1 MHNPDKIPDF
11 LQPFRG
17 RRLLAGFSGGS
28 DSTALL
34 LLLCRWG
41 WRGELLE
48 AVHFE
53 HGLRGEASRRDA
65 AWCEAFCRA
74 RGIAFRRI
82 DLRLECGPSLEA
94 RARAARLDYWQSRAP
109 ACVALGHHAGD
120 ADETL
125 LFRLGRGGNASG
137 LTGLRPLRRLGGVTL
152 LRPLLDWRKAE
163 LIDFLAQQGVADWRT
178 DASNASDD
186 FDRNYLRNQL
196 LPQWFAARPRVRAG
210 LARARQALALDA
222 DFIEQC
228 ARRRLAR
235 LPSSAVTPVRFWR
248 QCHPALLPRI
258 LRGYL
263 ERQTGQSIV
272 FGHAAPTRFR
282 AELLRDHPQNCEFEL
297 GHGIRFRLRR
307 GLLELLG
314 PEDAASLP
322 DASWDWRR
330 QPTLE
335 YGGWQFTARLLK
347 RMPSGGASDTCFW
360 FDGDRLPSPLTLGFR
375 RRGERMTV
383 LGESRPRR
391 LKHLIANAKMFR
403 PPVVLRSADGEALAV
418 TGVRRGAAFPVA
430 PESATVVC
438 IECKNDRP
446 DI

>member
-1 MHNPDKIPDF
+1 MDNPDKIPDF

-34 LLLCRWG
+34 LLLLRWG
-41 WRGELLE
+41 WQGDLLE

-65 AWCEAFCRA
+65 DWCDAFCRA
-74 RGIAFRRI
+74 RGIAFRRV
-82 DLRLECGPSLEA
+82 DLRLEGGPNLEA

-125 LFRLGRGGNASG
+125 LLRLGRGGNVSG
-137 LTGLRPLRRLGGVTL
+137 LTGLRPLRRLGGVIL
-152 LRPLLDWRKAE
+152 LRPLLDWRKEE
-163 LIDFLAQQGVADWRT
+163 LIDFLVRQGVADWRT

-186 FDRNYLRNQL
+186 FDRNYLRNRL
-196 LPQWFAARPRVRAG
+196 LPQWFETRPRVRAG
-210 LARARQALALDA
+210 LERARLALALDA

-228 ARRRLAR
+228 ARRILAK
-235 LPSSAVTPVRFWR
+235 LPPAAVTPAGFWR
-248 QCHPALLPRI
+248 QCHPALLPRV

-263 ERQTGQSIV
+263 ERQTGQSIM
-272 FGHAAPTRFR
+272 FGHAASARFR
-282 AELLRDHPQNCEFEL
+282 AELGRKHDQDCMFEL

-307 GLLELLG
+307 DLLEFLP
-314 PEDAASLP
+314 PEDAAPLA
-322 DASWDWRR
+322 DIIWDWRN
-330 QPTLE
+330 QPTLA
-335 YGGWQFTARLLK
+335 YGGWQFTARRLE
-347 RMPSGGASDTCFW
+347 RMPAAGASAVCFW
-360 FDGDRLPSPLTLGFR
+360 FDGDRLPSFLALGFR
-375 RRGERMTV
+375 RRGEHMTV
-383 LGESRPRR
+383 FGESRSRR
-391 LKHLIANAKMFR
+391 LKHLIANAKIFG
-403 PPVVLRSADGEALAV
+403 PPIVLRTPDGEVLAV
-418 TGVRRGAAFPVA
+418 AGVRRGAAFPVA
-430 PESATVVC
+430 AESLNIVC